1 MLRTV
6 SKKIGTG
13 VLLITFSFNIFAQ
26 SFSTSTQLDTTLST
40 SGTLSSS
47 GTFSTTEKIQS
58 LTQSGTTTTQ
68 NSTTQNKT
76 TADSESLIDE
86 NFYSAQRNAIVLIP
100 TTVPT
105 PQMAMSTP
113 DYPVTAGDIYV
124 LAYAAG
130 TTPVTYK
137 ISVDTTYRIR
147 ISNLAVINAKG
158 LTFVELKKQVEDIVS
173 KNYPLSGVQFILEV
187 PSVFTVTLKGEVKDT
202 TTIKAW
208 GLTRLSSVIFPY
220 FTDYSS
226 DRNVTI
232 TSMDG
237 TVKQY
242 DVFKALRF
250 GDLKEDPYLRPGDT
264 VTVQRSER
272 KVLIDGG
279 VERPGIY
286 DLLPGDNL
294 KNLINIY
301 GGGLSPDADISRIEL
316 KRKQNSAFKSGETLY
331 LNGDSIAEDFELLN
345 YDMVEIGEISQLK
358 PVMFIEGAIN
368 TSIGTSPETSEK
380 FSVEFT
386 QGENY
391 GFLIRRVKDLFSNIS
406 DLKQAYII
414 REDRMIPIDA
424 SLCLYDSDYYT
435 TEIVQ
440 PNDTLMIP
448 FIQSFVTVAGAVNKP
463 GRYPYIPGR
472 DWEYYVGLA
481 GGFQSGVN
489 AFESVKITDL
499 NGNKLKKSDEI
510 TPETTITA
518 STNSFTYYWGKYAP
532 VVTTVLSA
540 VSTIFTIM
548 AVTK

>member
-1 MLRTV
+1 MLKT
-6 SKKIGTG
+6 SLKKIGAT
-13 VLLITFSFNIFAQ
+13 VLLTTFSFNIFAQ
-26 SFSTSTQLDTTLST
+26 NFSLSTQLDTALST
-40 SGTLSSS
+40 S

-58 LTQSGTTTTQ
+58 LTQMGITADKGSDK
-68 NSTTQNKT
+68 QNKT
-76 TADSESLIDE
+76 TTNAESLISE
-86 NFYSAQRNAIVLIP
+86 NFYSAERNALVLKS
-100 TTVPT
+100 TVVPT

-113 DYPVTAGDIYV
+113 DYPVTAGDIYL

-130 TTPVTYK
+130 STPVTYK

-173 KNYPLSGVQFILEV
+173 KNYPLSGVQFVLEV
-187 PSVFTVTLKGEVKDT
+187 PSVFTVTLKGEVQDT
-202 TTIKAW
+202 QTVQAW
-208 GLTRLSSVIFPY
+208 GLTRLSSVIYPY
-220 FTDYSS
+220 FTEYSS
-226 DRNVTI
+226 DRNITI

-237 TVKQY
+237 NVKQY
-242 DVFKALRF
+242 DVFKAIRF
-250 GDLKEDPYLRPGDT
+250 GDLKEDPYLRPGDV
-264 VTVQRSER
+264 VTVKRSER
-272 KVLIDGG
+272 KVMLTGG

-286 DLLPGDNL
+286 DILPGDNL
-294 KNLINIY
+294 KALINTY
-301 GGGLSPDADISRIEL
+301 GGGISQDGDVSRIEL
-316 KRKQNSAFKSGETLY
+316 KRTLDTGTKGGETLY
-331 LNGDSIAEDFELLN
+331 LTEESIQDDYGLLN
-345 YDMVEIGEISQLK
+345 YDRIEIGKISELK

-368 TSIGTSPETSEK
+368 TSTGTSPETSGK

-391 GFLIRRVKDLFSNIS
+391 GFLIRRVKELFSNIS
-406 DLKQAYII
+406 DLKGAYII
-414 REDRMIPIDA
+414 RENRMIPIDA
-424 SLCLYDSDYYT
+424 SLCLYDSDYNT
-435 TEIVQ
+435 TETVQ

-489 AFESVKITDL
+489 AFEAVKITDL
-499 NGNKLKKSDEI
+499 NGNKLKKSDAI

-540 VSTIFTIM
+540 VSTVLTIM

>member
-1 MLRTV
+1 MLKTLL
-6 SKKIGTG
+6 KKTG
-13 VLLITFSFNIFAQ
+13 AAVLLTTFSFNIFGQ
-26 SFSTSTQLDTTLST
+26 NFSASTQIDTNLLT
-40 SGTLSSS
+40 S
-47 GTFSTTEKIQS
+47 GTFSTSEKIQS
-58 LTQSGTTTTQ
+58 LTQT
-68 NSTTQNKT
+68 STTNNWSSPVQNKT
-76 TADSESLIDE
+76 TANSEGLINE
-86 NFYSAQRNAIVLIP
+86 NFYSAERNAMVLNP
-100 TTVPT
+100 TVVPT

-113 DYPVTAGDIYV
+113 DYPVTAGDIYL

-130 TTPVTYK
+130 STPVTYK

-226 DRNVTI
+226 DRNITI

-237 TVKQY
+237 TVNQY
-242 DVFKALRF
+242 DVFKAIRF
-250 GDLKEDPYLRPGDT
+250 GDLKEDPYLRPGDVIT
-264 VTVQRSER
+264 VKRTER
-272 KVLIDGG
+272 KVMITGG

-286 DLLPGDNL
+286 DLLPDDNL
-294 KNLINIY
+294 KNLIYVY
-301 GGGLSPDADISRIEL
+301 GGGLSPDADTSRIEL
-316 KRKQNSAFKSGETLY
+316 KRRQNTEFKSGETLY

-368 TSIGTSPETSEK
+368 TSVGTSPETSEK

-391 GFLIRRVKDLFSNIS
+391 GFLIRRVKDLFSNTS

-499 NGNKLKKSDEI
+499 NGNKLKKTDEI

>member
-1 MLRTV
+1 M
-6 SKKIGTG
+6 
-13 VLLITFSFNIFAQ
+13 
-26 SFSTSTQLDTTLST
+26 
-40 SGTLSSS
+40 
-47 GTFSTTEKIQS
+47 
-58 LTQSGTTTTQ
+58 
-68 NSTTQNKT
+68 
-76 TADSESLIDE
+76 
-86 NFYSAQRNAIVLIP
+86 
-100 TTVPT
+100 
-105 PQMAMSTP
+105 
-113 DYPVTAGDIYV
+113 
-124 LAYAAG
+124 
-130 TTPVTYK
+130 
-137 ISVDTTYRIR
+137 
-147 ISNLAVINAKG
+147 
-158 LTFVELKKQVEDIVS
+158 EDIVS

-316 KRKQNSAFKSGETLY
+316 KRKQNSAFKGGETLY
-331 LNGDSIAEDFELLN
+331 LNGDSITEDFELLN
-345 YDMVEIGEISQLK
+345 YDMVEIGEISELK

-368 TSIGTSPETSEK
+368 TSAGTSPETSEK

-499 NGNKLKKSDEI
+499 NGNKLKKTDAI

-540 VSTIFTIM
+540 VSTVLTIM

>member
-1 MLRTV
+1 MLKT
-6 SKKIGTG
+6 SLKKTG
-13 VLLITFSFNIFAQ
+13 AAILLTTFSFNIFAQ
-26 SFSTSTQLDTTLST
+26 NFSTSAQLGTTLST
-40 SGTLSSS
+40 SS
-47 GTFSTTEKIQS
+47 TFSTTEKIQS
-58 LTQSGTTTTQ
+58 LTQS
-68 NSTTQNKT
+68 STSQTKN
-76 TADSESLIDE
+76 SESLIDE
-86 NFYSAQRNAIVLIP
+86 NFYSAERNTLVLKS
-100 TTVPT
+100 TVVPT

-113 DYPVTAGDIYV
+113 DYPVTAGDIYL

-130 TTPVTYK
+130 STPVTYK

-202 TTIKAW
+202 TTIQAW

-220 FTDYSS
+220 FTEYSS
-226 DRNVTI
+226 DRNVTV

-237 TVKQY
+237 TVKKY
-242 DVFKALRF
+242 DVFKALRA
-250 GDLKEDPYLRPGDT
+250 GDLKQDPYLRPGDV
-264 VTVQRSER
+264 VTVQRSDR
-272 KVLIDGG
+272 KVMISGG

-294 KNLINIY
+294 KNLVNIY

-316 KRKQNSAFKSGETLY
+316 KRKQNTAFKSGETLY
-331 LNGDSIAEDFELLN
+331 LTGDSISEDFQILN
-345 YDMVEIGEISQLK
+345 YDIVEIGEISELK

-368 TSIGTSPETSEK
+368 TSAGISPETSEK

-391 GFLIRRVKDLFSNIS
+391 GFLIRRVKDLFSNTS

-499 NGNKLKKSDEI
+499 NGNKLKKSDAI

-540 VSTIFTIM
+540 VSTVLTIM

>member
-1 MLRTV
+1 MLKTLL
-6 SKKIGTG
+6 KKTG
-13 VLLITFSFNIFAQ
+13 AALLLTTFSFNIFGQ
-26 SFSTSTQLDTTLST
+26 NFSASTQIDTNLLT
-40 SGTLSSS
+40 S
-47 GTFSTTEKIQS
+47 GTFSTSEKIQS

-86 NFYSAQRNAIVLIP
+86 NFYSAKRNAIVLNP
-100 TTVPT
+100 TVVPT

-113 DYPVTAGDIYV
+113 DYPVTAGDIYL

-130 TTPVTYK
+130 STPVTYK

-237 TVKQY
+237 TVNQY
-242 DVFKALRF
+242 DVFKAIRF

-368 TSIGTSPETSEK
+368 TSVGTSPETSEK

-391 GFLIRRVKDLFSNIS
+391 GFLIRRVKELFSNIS
-406 DLKQAYII
+406 DLKRAYII
-414 REDRMIPIDA
+414 RENRMIPIDA

-435 TEIVQ
+435 TETVQ

-489 AFESVKITDL
+489 AFEAVKITDL
-499 NGNKLKKSDEI
+499 NGNKLKKTDEI

>member
-1 MLRTV
+1 MLKTV

>member
-58 LTQSGTTTTQ
+58 LTQSGTATTQ

-130 TTPVTYK
+130 TTAVTYN
-137 ISVDTTYRIR
+137 ISVDTTYRVR
-147 ISNLAVINAKG
+147 VSNLAVINAKG

-294 KNLINIY
+294 KNLVNIY

-368 TSIGTSPETSEK
+368 TSVGTSPETSEK

-391 GFLIRRVKDLFSNIS
+391 GFLIRRVKDLFSNTS

-499 NGNKLKKSDEI
+499 NGNKLKKTDEI

>member
-1 MLRTV
+1 MLKTLL
-6 SKKIGTG
+6 KKTG
-13 VLLITFSFNIFAQ
+13 AAVLLTTFSFNIFGQ
-26 SFSTSTQLDTTLST
+26 NFSASTQIDTNLLT
-40 SGTLSSS
+40 S
-47 GTFSTTEKIQS
+47 GTFSTSEKIQS
-58 LTQSGTTTTQ
+58 LTQT
-68 NSTTQNKT
+68 STTNNWSSPVQNKT
-76 TADSESLIDE
+76 TANSEGLINE
-86 NFYSAQRNAIVLIP
+86 NFYSAERNAMVLNP
-100 TTVPT
+100 TVVPT

-113 DYPVTAGDIYV
+113 DYPVTAGDIYL

-130 TTPVTYK
+130 STPVTYK

-226 DRNVTI
+226 DRNITI

-237 TVKQY
+237 TVNQY
-242 DVFKALRF
+242 DVFKAIRF

-272 KVLIDGG
+272 KVMITGG

-301 GGGLSPDADISRIEL
+301 GGGLSPDADTSRIEL
-316 KRKQNSAFKSGETLY
+316 KRRQNTEFKSGETLY

-368 TSIGTSPETSEK
+368 TSVGTTPETSEK

-391 GFLIRRVKDLFSNIS
+391 GFLIRRVKDLFSNTS

-499 NGNKLKKSDEI
+499 NGNKLKKTDEI

>member
-1 MLRTV
+1 MD
-6 SKKIGTG
+6 
-13 VLLITFSFNIFAQ
+13 
-26 SFSTSTQLDTTLST
+26 TSLST
-40 SGTLSSS
+40 SGA
-47 GTFSTTEKIQS
+47 FSTTEKIQS
-58 LTQSGTTTTQ
+58 LTQTGTTTTQ
-68 NSTTQNKT
+68 NSTTQT
-76 TADSESLIDE
+76 SVDSETLINE
-86 NFYSAQRNAIVLIP
+86 NFYSAERNALVLTP

-113 DYPVTAGDIYV
+113 DYPVTAGDIYL

-130 TTPVTYK
+130 TTAVTYK

-147 ISNLAVINAKG
+147 VSNLAVINAKG

-187 PSVFTVTLKGEVKDT
+187 PSVFNVTLKGEVKDT
-202 TTIKAW
+202 TIIQAW

-264 VTVQRSER
+264 VTVRRSER
-272 KVLIDGG
+272 KVMISGG

-301 GGGLSPDADISRIEL
+301 GGGLSQDADTSRIEL
-316 KRKQNSAFKSGETLY
+316 KRTLNTEIKTGETFY
-331 LNGDSIAEDFELLN
+331 LTEETIQTDYELLN
-345 YDMVEIGEISQLK
+345 YDKVEIGEISELK
-358 PVMFIEGAIN
+358 PVMFIEGAVN
-368 TSIGTSPETSEK
+368 TSTGTSPETSGK
-380 FSVEFT
+380 FTVEFT

-391 GFLIRRVKDLFSNIS
+391 GFLIRRAKELFSNIS
-406 DLKQAYII
+406 DLKGAYII
-414 REDRMIPIDA
+414 RGNRMIPIDA
-424 SLCLYDSDYYT
+424 SLCLYDSDYST
-435 TEIVQ
+435 TETVQ

-489 AFESVKITDL
+489 AFEAVKIIDL
-499 NGNKLKKSDEI
+499 NGNKLKKSDDI

-540 VSTIFTIM
+540 ISTVLTIM

>member
-1 MLRTV
+1 MLKTLL
-6 SKKIGTG
+6 KKTG
-13 VLLITFSFNIFAQ
+13 AAVLLTTFSFNIFGQ
-26 SFSTSTQLDTTLST
+26 NFSASTQIDTNLLT
-40 SGTLSSS
+40 S
-47 GTFSTTEKIQS
+47 GTFSTSEKIQS
-58 LTQSGTTTTQ
+58 LTQT
-68 NSTTQNKT
+68 STTNNWSSPVQNKT
-76 TADSESLIDE
+76 TANSEGLINE
-86 NFYSAQRNAIVLIP
+86 NFYSAERNAMVLNP
-100 TTVPT
+100 TVVPT

-113 DYPVTAGDIYV
+113 DYPVTAGDIYL

-130 TTPVTYK
+130 STPVTYK

-202 TTIKAW
+202 QTIQAW
-208 GLTRLSSVIFPY
+208 GLSRLSSVIFPY

-226 DRNVTI
+226 DRNITI

-250 GDLKEDPYLRPGDT
+250 GDLKEDPYLRPGDVIT
-264 VTVQRSER
+264 VKRTER
-272 KVLIDGG
+272 KVMITGG

-286 DLLPGDNL
+286 DLLPDDNL
-294 KNLINIY
+294 KNLIYVY
-301 GGGLSPDADISRIEL
+301 GGGLSPDADTSRIEL
-316 KRKQNSAFKSGETLY
+316 KRRQNTEFKSGETMY
-331 LNGDSIAEDFELLN
+331 LTADSISEDFQVLN
-345 YDMVEIGEISQLK
+345 YDMVEIGKESDLK

-368 TSIGTSPETSEK
+368 TSVGTTPETSEK

-391 GFLIRRVKDLFSNIS
+391 GFLIRRVKELFSNIS
-406 DLKQAYII
+406 DLKRAYII
-414 REDRMIPIDA
+414 RENRMIPIDV

-435 TEIVQ
+435 TETVQ

-489 AFESVKITDL
+489 AFEAVKITDL
-499 NGNKLKKSDEI
+499 NGNKLKKTDEI

>member
-1 MLRTV
+1 MLKTLL
-6 SKKIGTG
+6 KKTG
-13 VLLITFSFNIFAQ
+13 AAVLLTTFSFNIFGQ
-26 SFSTSTQLDTTLST
+26 NFSASTQIDTNLLT
-40 SGTLSSS
+40 S
-47 GTFSTTEKIQS
+47 GTFSTSEKIQS
-58 LTQSGTTTTQ
+58 LTQT
-68 NSTTQNKT
+68 STTNNWSSPVQNKT
-76 TADSESLIDE
+76 TANSEGLINE
-86 NFYSAQRNAIVLIP
+86 NFYSAERNAMVLNP
-100 TTVPT
+100 TVVPT

-113 DYPVTAGDIYV
+113 DYPVTAGDIYL

-130 TTPVTYK
+130 STPVTYK

-226 DRNVTI
+226 DRNITI

-237 TVKQY
+237 TVNQY
-242 DVFKALRF
+242 DVFKAIRF
-250 GDLKEDPYLRPGDT
+250 GDLKEDPYLRPGDVIT
-264 VTVQRSER
+264 VKRTER
-272 KVLIDGG
+272 KVMITGG

-286 DLLPGDNL
+286 DLLPDDNL
-294 KNLINIY
+294 KNLIYVY
-301 GGGLSPDADISRIEL
+301 GGGLSPDADTSRIEL
-316 KRKQNSAFKSGETLY
+316 KRRQNTEFKSGETMY
-331 LNGDSIAEDFELLN
+331 LTADSISEDFQVLN
-345 YDMVEIGEISQLK
+345 YDMVEIGKESDLK

-368 TSIGTSPETSEK
+368 TSVGTTPETSEK

-391 GFLIRRVKDLFSNIS
+391 GFLIRRVKELFSNIS
-406 DLKQAYII
+406 DLKRAYII
-414 REDRMIPIDA
+414 RENRMIPIDV

-435 TEIVQ
+435 TETVQ

-499 NGNKLKKSDEI
+499 NGNKLKKTDEI